1 MPLPSDF
8 IVRGFLTCKLR
19 SRDKFIFSCDPSFNN
34 DNIALACAA
43 SFILA
48 IEFSKAKLHTGWD
61 THIDGKTVKKSEEM
75 RTQESGS

>member
-1 MPLPSDF
+1 MTLLLIMTILLLP
-8 IVRGFLTCKLR
+8 VQLV
-19 SRDKFIFSCDPSFNN
+19 
-34 DNIALACAA
+34 
-43 SFILA
+43 FILA